1 MALDS
6 IETLIRDMRA
16 GKMVILMD
24 DEGREN
30 EGDLILAATHV
41 TPEAIN
47 FMARYARGLICLT
60 LTEDRCRQL
69 GLPLMVQRNTERHK
83 TAFTVSIEAA
93 EGVTTGI
100 SAADRARTVQAAV
113 SPQAKPVDLVQPGHI
128 FPVMAQPG
136 GVLMRAC
143 HTEAGCD
150 LARLAGLE
158 PASVICEVMNE
169 DGTMARRPELEVF
182 AQAHG
187 IAIGTIADLI
197 QYRVSHEATI
207 SLLRE
212 QPIQTRHGTF
222 LLRVYEDEILGG
234 QHLCLIAG
242 QPDPSRPCLVRV
254 HIPDTL
260 RDLVQIN
267 WAEQGSWP
275 LDAALAAVADA
286 GEGVVV
292 ILEARGHESLVNRL
306 DEYLTGQLPNPGARL
321 VPYLTVGTGSQILK
335 QARVGQMRLL
345 SPPMKFGAISGFD
358 LEVVEYL
365 EYRGSTHAND

>member
-136 GVLMRAC
+136 GVLMRA
-143 HTEAGCD
+143 
-150 LARLAGLE
+150 
-158 PASVICEVMNE
+158 
-169 DGTMARRPELEVF
+169 
-182 AQAHG
+182 G
-187 IAIGTIADLI
+187 I
-197 QYRVSHEATI
+197 
-207 SLLRE
+207 LR
-212 QPIQTRHGTF
+212 
-222 LLRVYEDEILGG
+222 
-234 QHLCLIAG
+234 
-242 QPDPSRPCLVRV
+242 
-254 HIPDTL
+254 
-260 RDLVQIN
+260 
-267 WAEQGSWP
+267 
-275 LDAALAAVADA
+275 LDAIWRD
-286 GEGVVV
+286 
-292 ILEARGHESLVNRL
+292 
-306 DEYLTGQLPNPGARL
+306 
-321 VPYLTVGTGSQILK
+321 SQ
-335 QARVGQMRLL
+335 
-345 SPPMKFGAISGFD
+345 D
-358 LEVVEYL
+358 LNL
-365 EYRGSTHAND
+365 HR